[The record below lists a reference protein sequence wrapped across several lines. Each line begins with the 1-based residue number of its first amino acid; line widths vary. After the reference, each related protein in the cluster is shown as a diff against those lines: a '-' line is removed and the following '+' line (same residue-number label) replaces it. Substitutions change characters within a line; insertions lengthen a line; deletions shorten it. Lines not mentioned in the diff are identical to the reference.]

1 MGFFTPSMLG
11 FPTRDLCVLCGS
23 TSFMGLIVRYPT
35 WRSKTARPRDD
46 AFQEDAET
54 RRPHQS
60 LQAVIDAMRG
70 RIVVLDAKAVIVGA
84 NQAWRTH
91 ADQGGFN
98 GKDHG
103 IGGLYLDF
111 IRRSADREAA
121 AAEPDILDVLAGHK
135 ETFTFEYPAPGS
147 EGQRWFQLRVTHFQE
162 KEERRLLAS
171 HEDVT
176 ELKAALDAQ
185 RDVERRILQSR
196 EEERRKI
203 ARELH
208 DSTVQRLLAIN
219 LNLAGL
225 KALLENGSSERRI
238 QDMVAETVALGREC
252 MQEVRTISYLM
263 RPPVQDGHDF
273 IPALCSYVDG
283 FCKRSSIRVH
293 LVIPSQAGRM
303 PSNVENALFR
313 VAQEALSNIHRHAR
327 SATATV
333 ALSKGPQQVV
343 LEIRDQGKGMPRV
356 PAGEESYWTT
366 GGGLAGIQER
376 IRELRGSLEIKPA
389 NPGTLV
395 RATIPLK
402 EDESEAG
409 CETAA

>member
-1 MGFFTPSMLG
+1 
-11 FPTRDLCVLCGS
+11 
-23 TSFMGLIVRYPT
+23 MGLIVRYPT
-35 WRSKTARPRDD
+35 WRSKTARPDD
-46 AFQEDAET
+46 DTFQADAER

-60 LQAVIDAMRG
+60 LQAAIDAMPD
-70 RIVVLDAKAVIVGA
+70 RIAILDARAVIVGA

-91 ADQGGFN
+91 ADQGGCN

-103 IGGLYLDF
+103 IGALYLDY
-111 IRRSADREAA
+111 IRQSADRAAA

-135 ETFTFEYPAPGS
+135 ETFTFEYPVPGNK
-147 EGQRWFQLRVTHFQE
+147 GQRWFQLRVAHFYERAE
-162 KEERRLLAS
+162 KRLLAS
-171 HEDVT
+171 HEEVT
-176 ELKAALDAQ
+176 ELRAARDAQ

-208 DSTVQRLLAIN
+208 DSTVQRILAIN

-225 KALLENGSSERRI
+225 KALLGSGGSERRI
-238 QDMVAETVALGREC
+238 QDLLVETVALGREC

-303 PSNVENALFR
+303 PSNVENTLFR

-333 ALSKGPQQVV
+333 ALCKGPQNVV

-356 PAGEESYWTT
+356 PAGEEGYWTT

-376 IRELRGSLEIKPA
+376 IRELRGSLEIRAA

-402 EDESEAG
+402 EDESETG
-409 CETAA
+409 RETAA

>member
-1 MGFFTPSMLG
+1 
-11 FPTRDLCVLCGS
+11 
-23 TSFMGLIVRYPT
+23 MGLIVRYPT
-35 WRSKTARPRDD
+35 WRSKATRPDD
-46 AFQEDAET
+46 DTFQADAET
-54 RRPHQS
+54 RRPHHS
-60 LQAVIDAMRG
+60 LQAAIDAMPG
-70 RIVVLDAKAVIVGA
+70 RIAILDAKAVIVAA
-84 NQAWRTH
+84 NKAWRTH
-91 ADQGGFN
+91 ADQSGFN

-103 IGGLYLDF
+103 IGALYLEF
-111 IRRSADREAA
+111 IRQSADREAA
-121 AAEPDILDVLAGHK
+121 AAEPGILDVLAGHE
-135 ETFTFEYPAPGS
+135 ETFTFEYPVPGGK
-147 EGQRWFQLRVTHFQE
+147 GQRWFELRVTHFHDREE
-162 KEERRLLAS
+162 KCLLAS

-176 ELKAALDAQ
+176 ELKAARDAQ

-208 DSTVQRLLAIN
+208 DSTVQRILAIN

-225 KALLENGSSERRI
+225 KALFESGGSERR
-238 QDMVAETVALGREC
+238 VRELLAETAELGREC

-303 PSNVENALFR
+303 PSKVENALFR

-327 SATATV
+327 STTATV
-333 ALSKGPQQVV
+333 ALCKSRHHVV
-343 LEIRDQGKGMPRV
+343 LEITDQGKGMPRV
-356 PAGEESYWTT
+356 PAGEEGYWTT

-389 NPGTLV
+389 HPGTLV

-409 CETAA
+409 RETAA

>member
-1 MGFFTPSMLG
+1 
-11 FPTRDLCVLCGS
+11 
-23 TSFMGLIVRYPT
+23 MGLIVRYPT
-35 WRSKTARPRDD
+35 WLSKTARPGNDKYQ
-46 AFQEDAET
+46 ADAET
-54 RRPHQS
+54 RQPDEA
-60 LQAVIDAMRG
+60 LQAVIDAMPG
-70 RIVVLDAKAVIVGA
+70 RIAILDANAVIVAA
-84 NQAWRTH
+84 NQSWRIH
-91 ADQGGFN
+91 ADQSGFN
-98 GKDHG
+98 GNDHG
-103 IGGLYLDF
+103 IGALYLDF
-111 IRRSADREAA
+111 IRQSPDREAA
-121 AAEPDILDVLAGHK
+121 AAEPGILDVLAGHK
-135 ETFTFEYPAPGS
+135 ETFAFEYLAPGS
-147 EGQRWFQLRVTHFQE
+147 KGRRWFQLRVTHFHENEE
-162 KEERRLLAS
+162 KHLVVS

-176 ELKAALDAQ
+176 ELKAAREAQ
-185 RDVERRILQSR
+185 RDVELRILQSR

-208 DSTVQRLLAIN
+208 DSTVQRVLAIN

-225 KALLENGSSERRI
+225 KALLESGGSERRV
-238 QDMVAETVALGREC
+238 QDLLAETAALGREC

-283 FCKRSSIRVH
+283 FCKRSSIRVQ

-303 PSNVENALFR
+303 PSKVENALFR

-333 ALSKGPQQVV
+333 ALCKSPHHVV

-356 PAGEESYWTT
+356 ATGEDGYWTT

-376 IRELRGSLEIKPA
+376 IHELRGSLEIKPA

-402 EDESEAG
+402 ENESEAG
-409 CETAA
+409 QQTAA